1 MKINFLKDLRNHV
14 KKVLDD
20 DEVKKDCTS
29 KLLRNTNTTG
39 EIIFKTSSIIYGIEW
54 VDEVFK
60 QVDPKL
66 KLKWH
71 SKNGKYVKKG
81 VKVCTI
87 TGKCQS
93 ILSGERVALNF
104 LQTLSGIANSI
115 DQYKKK
121 IKNTGINLLYTRKIL
136 PGWKY
141 AIQKLC
147 KSMKCHAHRD
157 DLSSSIL
164 LKENHLKLIDNLE
177 EILLEAKK
185 KNKFVVIEVSNIR
198 EFKLVADN
206 KNVDRIL
213 LDNFSIPHIKKIL
226 QITTKPIEISGNI
239 NLSNISKYALK
250 GVNCISVG
258 SLTKNVNCSDI
269 SLLIK

>member
-1 MKINFLKDLRNHV
+1 
-14 KKVLDD
+14 
-20 DEVKKDCTS
+20 
-29 KLLRNTNTTG
+29 
-39 EIIFKTSSIIYGIEW
+39 
-54 VDEVFK
+54 
-60 QVDPKL
+60 
-66 KLKWH
+66 
-71 SKNGKYVKKG
+71 
-81 VKVCTI
+81 
-87 TGKCQS
+87 
-93 ILSGERVALNF
+93 
-104 LQTLSGIANSI
+104 
-115 DQYKKK
+115 
-121 IKNTGINLLYTRKIL
+121 
-136 PGWKY
+136 
-141 AIQKLC
+141 
-147 KSMKCHAHRD
+147 MKCHAHRD

-185 KNKFVVIEVSNIR
+185 KNKFVVIEVSNIK

-213 LDNFSIPHIKKIL
+213 LDNFSIPQIKKIL

>member
-1 MKINFLKDLRNHV
+1 
-14 KKVLDD
+14 
-20 DEVKKDCTS
+20 
-29 KLLRNTNTTG
+29 
-39 EIIFKTSSIIYGIEW
+39 
-54 VDEVFK
+54 
-60 QVDPKL
+60 
-66 KLKWH
+66 
-71 SKNGKYVKKG
+71 
-81 VKVCTI
+81 
-87 TGKCQS
+87 
-93 ILSGERVALNF
+93 
-104 LQTLSGIANSI
+104 
-115 DQYKKK
+115 
-121 IKNTGINLLYTRKIL
+121 
-136 PGWKY
+136 
-141 AIQKLC
+141 
-147 KSMKCHAHRD
+147 MKCHAHRD

-177 EILLEAKK
+177 EVLLKAKK
-185 KNKFVVIEVSNIR
+185 KNKFVVIEVSNIK

-239 NLSNISKYALK
+239 NLSNIPKYALK

>member
-1 MKINFLKDLRNHV
+1 MKINFLKELRSHV
-14 KKVLDD
+14 KKALDD

-115 DQYKKK
+115 DQYKNK
-121 IKNTGINLLYTRKIL
+121 IKNTGIKLLYTRKIL

-239 NLSNISKYALK
+239 NLSNILERCKLYFGWLS
-250 GVNCISVG
+250 N
-258 SLTKNVNCSDI
+258 
-269 SLLIK
+269 

>member
-1 MKINFLKDLRNHV
+1 
-14 KKVLDD
+14 
-20 DEVKKDCTS
+20 
-29 KLLRNTNTTG
+29 
-39 EIIFKTSSIIYGIEW
+39 
-54 VDEVFK
+54 
-60 QVDPKL
+60 
-66 KLKWH
+66 
-71 SKNGKYVKKG
+71 
-81 VKVCTI
+81 
-87 TGKCQS
+87 
-93 ILSGERVALNF
+93 
-104 LQTLSGIANSI
+104 
-115 DQYKKK
+115 
-121 IKNTGINLLYTRKIL
+121 
-136 PGWKY
+136 
-141 AIQKLC
+141 
-147 KSMKCHAHRD
+147 MKCHAHRD

-177 EILLEAKK
+177 EVLLKAKK

-213 LDNFSIPHIKKIL
+213 LDNFSIPQIKKIL

-239 NLSNISKYALK
+239 NLSNIPKYALK

>member
-1 MKINFLKDLRNHV
+1 MKINFLKELRRHI
-14 KKVLDD
+14 KKALDD

-115 DQYKKK
+115 DQYKNK
-121 IKNTGINLLYTRKIL
+121 IKNTGIKLLYTRKIL

-147 KSMKCHAHRD
+147 KSMMCHAHRD
-157 DLSSSIL
+157 DPVSYT
-164 LKENHLKLIDNLE
+164 HLTLPTK
-177 EILLEAKK
+177 
-185 KNKFVVIEVSNIR
+185 
-198 EFKLVADN
+198 
-206 KNVDRIL
+206 RI
-213 LDNFSIPHIKKIL
+213 
-226 QITTKPIEISGNI
+226 
-239 NLSNISKYALK
+239 
-250 GVNCISVG
+250 V
-258 SLTKNVNCSDI
+258 
-269 SLLIK
+269 

>member
-1 MKINFLKDLRNHV
+1 M
-14 KKVLDD
+14 
-20 DEVKKDCTS
+20 
-29 KLLRNTNTTG
+29 
-39 EIIFKTSSIIYGIEW
+39 
-54 VDEVFK
+54 
-60 QVDPKL
+60 
-66 KLKWH
+66 
-71 SKNGKYVKKG
+71 
-81 VKVCTI
+81 
-87 TGKCQS
+87 
-93 ILSGERVALNF
+93 
-104 LQTLSGIANSI
+104 
-115 DQYKKK
+115 
-121 IKNTGINLLYTRKIL
+121 
-136 PGWKY
+136 
-141 AIQKLC
+141 
-147 KSMKCHAHRD
+147 
-157 DLSSSIL
+157 
-164 LKENHLKLIDNLE
+164 
-177 EILLEAKK
+177 EAKK

>member
-1 MKINFLKDLRNHV
+1 
-14 KKVLDD
+14 
-20 DEVKKDCTS
+20 
-29 KLLRNTNTTG
+29 
-39 EIIFKTSSIIYGIEW
+39 
-54 VDEVFK
+54 
-60 QVDPKL
+60 
-66 KLKWH
+66 
-71 SKNGKYVKKG
+71 
-81 VKVCTI
+81 
-87 TGKCQS
+87 
-93 ILSGERVALNF
+93 
-104 LQTLSGIANSI
+104 
-115 DQYKKK
+115 
-121 IKNTGINLLYTRKIL
+121 
-136 PGWKY
+136 
-141 AIQKLC
+141 
-147 KSMKCHAHRD
+147 MKCHAHRD

-177 EILLEAKK
+177 EVLLKAKK

-226 QITTKPIEISGNI
+226 QITKKPIEISGNI